1 MARSTIPLI
10 QPAAQEQE
18 PRLRMAE
25 GQIAAPG
32 ALAPEALYKSC
43 DISQFTFASTAEL
56 EDLTDFVGQDRALK
70 AIEFGAGIGRE
81 GFNMFLLGPPGTGK
95 FSTVRAFLQ
104 KKAAAQPT
112 PEDWCYV
119 NNFANPEMPH
129 ALRLPPGRG
138 VLLRQDMVRLL
149 ENLRSAIPS
158 AFQTESYAARKHA
171 IEEEVK
177 ERQEKNFE
185 EMQQQAREKGIAV
198 LRTHAGIALAPLR
211 EGEVLGREE
220 FEQLPEEDRKKID
233 AVLGELQEPLHAAL
247 RRMPKFEQEGREKVR
262 KLNHEVTT
270 FAVGHLMD
278 ELRAKY
284 SDLPEVVN
292 FLNEVQE
299 DITENTEEFLSPE
312 EHPLAALLRLASPNG
327 TRGPAFFQRYQVNV
341 LVDHSARGGAP
352 VVYEDHP
359 THQNI
364 VGQIEYF
371 AHLGVVSTNF
381 NLVRPG
387 ALHRANGGYLIL
399 DAHKLLIQ
407 PYAWEAL
414 KRLLKSSQIRIE
426 SLGQMLG
433 LVSTVALEPQPIPL
447 NTKVVLLG
455 DRLLY
460 YLLCSL
466 DPEFNELFKVAA
478 DFEDHIDRTPATD
491 LLYARFIATIARQ
504 EKLLPFSP
512 GAVGRVIEQC
522 SRSAG
527 DAQKVLTHRRI
538 LADLLRE
545 SEYWARQDGR
555 SVVLSED
562 VERAIEAQIYRA
574 DRLRQR
580 LLEETLRGIV
590 LIDTQGERVGQVNGL
605 SMASVGNFLFG
616 HPSRITAR
624 IRLGRGEVVDIEREV
639 ELSGPIHSKGVLILS
654 GFFGARYAPQ
664 HPLSFSASL
673 VFEQSYATV
682 EGDSASLAEL
692 YALLSALSSLPI
704 KQSIA
709 VTGSFNQHGQI
720 QAIGGV
726 NEKIEGFFDL
736 CKARDE
742 APIHGVIIP
751 ASNVRHLMLKKEVVD
766 AVREGTFRI
775 YAVET
780 VDDGIEILTGVPA
793 GTRDASGKFPE
804 GTVNQKVEA
813 RLIELAERRLAIA
826 QQTRVENTSDQF

>member
-1 MARSTIPLI
+1 MT
-10 QPAAQEQE
+10 
-18 PRLRMAE
+18 
-25 GQIAAPG
+25 APG

-56 EDLTDFVGQDRALK
+56 EDLSDFVGQDRALK

-138 VLLRQDMVRLL
+138 VLLRQDMARLL

-171 IEEEVK
+171 IEQEVK

-220 FEQLPEEDRKKID
+220 FEQLPEEDGKKID
-233 AVLGELQEPLHAAL
+233 AALGELQEPLHAAL

-292 FLNEVQE
+292 VFNEVQE
-299 DITENTEEFLSPE
+299 DITENVEEFLSPE

-327 TRGPAFFQRYQVNV
+327 ARGPAFFQRYQVNV
-341 LVDHSARGGAP
+341 LVDHSAMGGAP

-381 NLVRPG
+381 NLIRPG

-399 DAHKLLIQ
+399 DAHKLLVQ

-414 KRLLKSSQIRIE
+414 KRLLKSSQVRIE

-433 LVSTVALEPQPIPL
+433 LVTTVALEPQPIPL

-478 DFEDHIDRTPATD
+478 DFEDHIDRSPGTD
-491 LLYARFIATIARQ
+491 LLYARLIATITRQ
-504 EKLLPFSP
+504 EKLLPFDP

-545 SEYWARQDGR
+545 SDYWARQDGR

-562 VERAIEAQIYRA
+562 VQRAIEAQIYRA

-580 LLEETLRGIV
+580 LLEETLRGTV

-624 IRLGRGEVVDIEREV
+624 IRLGRGEVIDIEREV

-654 GFFGARYAPQ
+654 GFFGARYAPH

-673 VFEQSYATV
+673 VFEQSYAAV

-692 YALLSALSSLPI
+692 YALLSALSGLPV

-709 VTGSFNQHGQI
+709 VTGSFNQHGKV

-766 AVREGTFRI
+766 SVRAGDFRI

-780 VDDGIEILTGVPA
+780 VDDGIEILAGVPA
-793 GTRDASGKFPE
+793 GTRDVSGKFPD

-813 RLIELAERRLAIA
+813 RLIELAERRLALA
-826 QQTRVENTSDQF
+826 QQTTVEITGDQF